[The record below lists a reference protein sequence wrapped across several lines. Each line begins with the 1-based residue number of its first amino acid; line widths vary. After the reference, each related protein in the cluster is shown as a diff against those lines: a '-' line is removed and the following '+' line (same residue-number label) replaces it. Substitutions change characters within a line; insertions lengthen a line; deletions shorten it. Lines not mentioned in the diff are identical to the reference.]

1 MPTLNELEDRRSRYF
16 DLAEK
21 RYEREIAALYKE
33 SLATI
38 RADMAKI
45 YDKYAVDGV
54 LTKAQMTRY
63 NRLASMEAKIYNDLS
78 PAVKASV
85 GTINKLKPAEYGE
98 AFFRTAWAV
107 DNSTGVALDW
117 GPLDKKAIVANLDN
131 PFYQTATER
140 LTGTLKGEVRNAINT
155 GLALGQSYPQ
165 MMKDLK
171 KLVNLK
177 NFETMRILRTELH
190 AAQEAGIVDSYDEAK
205 EQGIEG
211 RTVWISTLDGS
222 TRPTHQA
229 MDGKARNEDG
239 YFVGAI
245 GRARYPGDPDLP
257 ASERISCR
265 CDARFKVEGFEP
277 QIRRSREDGLI
288 PYQTYP
294 EWVKDKKL
302 FK

>member
-1 MPTLNELEDRRSRYF
+1 MPPLSDLETRRTRYF

-21 RYEREIAALYKE
+21 RYERQIAALYKE
-33 SLATI
+33 SLSAI
-38 RADMAKI
+38 RSDMAAI
-45 YDKYAVDGV
+45 YEKYAEDGI
-54 LTKAQMTRY
+54 LTKAEMTRY
-63 NRLASMEAKIYNDLS
+63 NRLASMEQKIYNDLA
-78 PAVKASV
+78 PAVRASV
-85 GTINKLKPAEYGE
+85 GTINRLKPNEYGE

-140 LTGTLKGEVRNAINT
+140 LTGTLRGEVRNAINT

-190 AAQEAGIVDSYDEAK
+190 SAQEAGIIASYDEARD
-205 EQGIEG
+205 QGIEG
-211 RTVWISTLDGS
+211 RTVWISTLYGN
-222 TRPTHQA
+222 TRDTHQA
-229 MDGKARNEDG
+229 MDGVAQRDDG
-239 YFVGAI
+239 YFHGAI

-257 ASERISCR
+257 AGERINCR
-265 CDARFKVEGFEP
+265 CDARFEVEGFEP

>member
-1 MPTLNELEDRRSRYF
+1 MPTLNELENRRSRYF
-16 DLAEK
+16 NLAEK
-21 RYEREIAALYKE
+21 RYEREIAALYKQ

-45 YDKYAVDGV
+45 YDKYAKDGI
-54 LTKAQMTRY
+54 LTKAEMTRY
-63 NRLASMEAKIYNDLS
+63 NRLASMEKKIYNDLA
-78 PAVKASV
+78 PAVRASV
-85 GTINKLKPAEYGE
+85 GTINKLKPNEYGE

-140 LTGTLKGEVRNAINT
+140 LTGTLKGEVRNAIHT

-190 AAQEAGIVDSYDEAK
+190 SAQEAGIVDSYNEANA
-205 EQGIEG
+205 QGIEG
-211 RTVWISTLDGS
+211 RTVWIATLDGS

-257 ASERISCR
+257 ADERSSCR
-265 CDARFKVEGFEP
+265 CDARFEVDGFEP

>member
-1 MPTLNELEDRRSRYF
+1 MPTLSDLETRRTRYF

-21 RYEREIAALYKE
+21 RYERQIAALYKE

-45 YDKYAVDGV
+45 YDKYAKDGI
-54 LTKAQMTRY
+54 LTKAEMTKY
-63 NRLASMEAKIYNDLS
+63 NRLASMEEKIYNDLK
-78 PAVKASV
+78 PAVRASV

-98 AFFRTAWAV
+98 AFFRTAWAM
-107 DNSTGVALDW
+107 DNATGVALDW

-165 MMKDLK
+165 MMADLK

-211 RTVWISTLDGS
+211 RTVWIATLDGN
-222 TRPTHQA
+222 TRDSHQA
-229 MDGKARNEDG
+229 MDGVARDDDG
-239 YFVGAI
+239 MFRGAI
-245 GRARYPGDPDLP
+245 GEAPYPGWSGLD
-257 ASERISCR
+257 AANRINCR
-265 CDARFKVEGFEP
+265 CDARFEVEGFEP
-277 QIRRSREDGLI
+277 KIRRSREDGLI